1 KMSQP
6 SGIAVDKD
14 GNIFI
19 ADSFRH
25 NVLVFNKD
33 YNLWFE
39 FGGLGTGT
47 GWFINPS
54 EIAIDETGRI
64 YVVDWGNGRIQ
75 VFEIEKPK

>member
-1 KMSQP
+1 MSQP

-14 GNIFI
+14 GTIFI
-19 ADSFRH
+19 TDSFRH
-25 NVLVFNKD
+25 NVLAFSGKD

-54 EIAIDETGRI
+54 DIAIDETGRI

-75 VFEIEKPK
+75 VFEIGK